1 MIFGEYAIQW
11 NLYLNQCDQIGRFLK
26 VLVDKF
32 WHKVAQILSTKVA
45 QIFKDVLSYFVKH
58 QFYSQNFY
66 GNFLKKLGYFL
77 IHDLVD
83 QS

>member
-32 WHKVAQILSTKVA
+32 WHKVVQILSTKVA
-45 QIFKDVLSYFVKH
+45 QIFKDVLSYFVKNI
-58 QFYSQNFY
+58 NFTAKTSMETFWK
-66 GNFLKKLGYFL
+66 NWATF
-77 IHDLVD
+77 
-83 QS
+83 

>member
-45 QIFKDVLSYFVKH
+45 QIFKDVLSYFVKNI
-58 QFYSQNFY
+58 NFTAKTSMETFWK
-66 GNFLKKLGYFL
+66 NWATF
-77 IHDLVD
+77 
-83 QS
+83 